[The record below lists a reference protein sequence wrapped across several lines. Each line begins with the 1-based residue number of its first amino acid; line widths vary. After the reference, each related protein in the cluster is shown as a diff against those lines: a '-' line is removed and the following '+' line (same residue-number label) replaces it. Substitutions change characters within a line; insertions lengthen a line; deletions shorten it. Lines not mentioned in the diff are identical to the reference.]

1 MLVQAIQRHGS
12 PGGTQRRASNEIV
25 VRYALAREGFK

>member
-12 PGGTQRRASNEIV
+12 PGGTQRRASNEI
-25 VRYALAREGFK
+25 AAAHTLAREGF